1 MHLDIKVVFTR
12 DIRLAKKN
20 IEDLE
25 FNDDLAIFILN
36 ILDLV

>member
-1 MHLDIKVVFTR
+1 MHLDIKVVFTC

-25 FNDDLAIFILN
+25 FNDDLTIFILN
-36 ILDLV
+36 IAILT

>member
-1 MHLDIKVVFTR
+1 MHLDIKVVSTC

-25 FNDDLAIFILN
+25 FSDDQAIFILN